1 MQTPQIAG
9 EFSKSLVVAVTDASA
24 VMSEANMQGALN
36 GSRSAGNVLERT
48 QHINQT
54 VISSIQPLFDEQH
67 LRQF

>member
-54 VISSIQPLFDEQH
+54 VISSIQPLFDE
-67 LRQF
+67 

>member
-36 GSRSAGNVLERT
+36 GSRSAGNVFERT

-54 VISSIQPLFDEQH
+54 VISSI
-67 LRQF
+67 